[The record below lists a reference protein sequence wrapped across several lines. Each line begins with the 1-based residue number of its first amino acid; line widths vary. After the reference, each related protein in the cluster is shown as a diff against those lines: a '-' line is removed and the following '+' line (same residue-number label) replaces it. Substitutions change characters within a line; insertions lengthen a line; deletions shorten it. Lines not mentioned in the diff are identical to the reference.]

1 MKPET
6 IPIIIDRPDL
16 NEVEIYPIH
25 DLHYGNECFD
35 AHRWNELST
44 MILSKPN
51 RFVCFVG
58 DLMENA
64 VPNSKSDM
72 FAQTATPH
80 EQQAFVESV
89 FKQFADR
96 TLAIVD
102 GNHEFNR
109 STRNCGLFPLYSAA
123 CVARVDEKYR
133 SAYAI
138 LDIGF
143 GNVGQVES
151 RAVGLITHRAKNL
164 KNFGAVDA
172 TEGFDFMFFGHD
184 HEPEDH
190 SRGHL
195 CYDRR
200 RHELTVRSI
209 EQINSGSLLTY
220 GGYGARA
227 GYRPKSEKMYKLVL
241 RNTGHRQKQIESVG
255 FYI

>member
-16 NEVEIYPIH
+16 NEIEIYPIH

-35 AHRWNELST
+35 AHRWNELT
-44 MILSKPN
+44 KIILAEPN

-72 FAQTATPH
+72 FSQTATPH

-109 STRNCGLFPLYSAA
+109 STRNCGLYPLYSAA
-123 CVARVDEKYR
+123 CVARIDEKYR
-133 SAYAI
+133 SAYAV
-138 LDIGF
+138 LDVGF
-143 GNVGQVES
+143 GDVGNVES

-172 TEGFDFMFFGHD
+172 TEGFDFLFCGHD

-200 RHELTVRSI
+200 RHELTIRSI
-209 EQINSGSLLTY
+209 EQINCGSNLIY
-220 GGYGARA
+220 GCYGARA
-227 GYRPKSEKMYKLVL
+227 GYRPKSQKLYKLVL
-241 RNTGHRQKQIESVG
+241 RNTGHRQKTVETVG